1 MNEELCFLP
10 ATRLREAIGRRDVS
24 PVELVQAVLHRAER
38 LQGRLNCFITLCH
51 DEALR
56 EARAA
61 ESALMRGEPLGLL
74 HGIPYACKDL
84 VDTRGVRT
92 TLGSRLHAAN
102 VPDHDAVA
110 VQRLRAQGAILIG
123 KTTTSEFG
131 AKCLTDAPLFGRTPN
146 AWNPRHTSGGSSGGA
161 AVAVASGL
169 APIGVATDG
178 GGSTRIPA
186 ACNGVVGL
194 KQSMGVVPHSQALDA
209 FGNLT
214 YVTPMS
220 RTVADTALML
230 QAMAGEHPS
239 DPWSAGVPSFDPRG
253 AAPGG
258 GDLHGKRVLFAL
270 APSGRPIAGD
280 VRACFLRAVGRL
292 ADLGAELV
300 EMPTDGW
307 DIEPLWRTINH
318 TVWRARFAGLAQQHS
333 AEMSPSLI
341 RQLELASQ
349 YSAVDYQSA
358 NFERTRLFRRVQ
370 GLLAEHHF
378 IAVPT
383 LSRTAPSID
392 QDLFDPLEIDGRS
405 YAEMRPNWFPWTMPF
420 NLTGHP
426 AITLHCGFGGD
437 ALPVGMQL
445 IGRLR
450 AEAELLQACALFEQA
465 SDLLD
470 HWPDP
475 DGTDGCRAGSPG
487 SSSLEPPGGG
497 RAP

>member
-1 MNEELCFLP
+1 MNEELCFWP
-10 ATRLREAIGRRDVS
+10 ATRLREAIARRDLS
-24 PVELVQAVLHRAER
+24 PVEVVQAVLQRAET
-38 LQGRLNCFITLCH
+38 LQGRLNCFITICH
-51 DEALR
+51 DEARR

-61 ESALMRGEPLGLL
+61 ESTLMRGEPLGLL
-74 HGIPYACKDL
+74 HGVPYACKDL

-92 TLGSRLHAAN
+92 TLGSKLHAQN

-146 AWNPRHTSGGSSGGA
+146 AWSPLHTSGGSSGGA
-161 AVAVASGL
+161 AVAVASGI

-194 KQSMGVVPHSQALDA
+194 KQSIGLVPHSQALDA

-214 YVTPMS
+214 YVTPIS

-230 QAMAGEHPS
+230 QVMAGEDPS
-239 DPWSAGVPSFDPRG
+239 DPWSAGVQPADYLD
-253 AAPGG
+253 AAHSMA
-258 GDLHGKRVLFAL
+258 DLRGKRVLFAL
-270 APSGRPIAGD
+270 APSGRPIATD
-280 VRACFLRAVGRL
+280 VRACFLRAIGKL
-292 ADLGAELV
+292 QDLGAEPI
-300 EMPTDGW
+300 EMSTEGW
-307 DIEPLWRTINH
+307 DIEPIWRTINH
-318 TVWRARFAGLAQQHS
+318 TVWRTRFASLTEAHP

-341 RQLELASQ
+341 RQLELAGH
-349 YSAVDYQSA
+349 YSAVDYQNA

-370 GLLAEHHF
+370 GLLAKADF

-383 LSRTAPSID
+383 LSRTAPSIE
-392 QDLFDPLEIDGRS
+392 QDLFDPLEIDGHS
-405 YAEMRPNWFPWTMPF
+405 YPEMRPNWFPWTMPF

-426 AITLHCGFGGD
+426 AVTLNCGFGADG
-437 ALPVGMQL
+437 LPIGVQL

-450 AEAELLQACALFEQA
+450 GEAELLQACALFERS
-465 SDLLD
+465 SDLLGR
-470 HWPDP
+470 WPDLP
-475 DGTDGCRAGSPG
+475 NLDA
-487 SSSLEPPGGG
+487 
-497 RAP
+497 

>member
-1 MNEELCFLP
+1 MNEELCHWP
-10 ATRLREAIGRRDVS
+10 ATRLREAVGRREVS
-24 PVELVQAVLHRAER
+24 PVEVVSSVLERAER
-38 LQGRLNCFITLCH
+38 LQGRLNCFITICR

-61 ESALMRGEPLGLL
+61 ESAVMRGEPLGLL

-92 TLGSRLHAAN
+92 TLGSKLYAAN
-102 VPDHDAVA
+102 VPQHDAVA

-146 AWNPRHTSGGSSGGA
+146 AWSPRHTSGGSSGGA
-161 AVAVASGL
+161 AVAVASGI

-194 KQSMGVVPHSQALDA
+194 KQSIGVVPHSQVLDA

-214 YVTPMS
+214 YVTPIS

-230 QAMAGEHPS
+230 QAMAGEDAS
-239 DPWSAGVPSFDPRG
+239 DPWSAGAQPADYLN
-253 AAPGG
+253 AARSMP
-258 GDLHGKRVLFAL
+258 DLRGKRVLFAF
-270 APSGRPIAGD
+270 APTGRPIAAD
-280 VRACFLRAVGRL
+280 VRAAVERAIGTLRS
-292 ADLGAELV
+292 LGAEAV
-300 EMPTDGW
+300 EMSADGW

-318 TVWRARFAGLAQQHS
+318 TVWRARFASLSETHPS
-333 AEMSPSLI
+333 ELSPSLI
-341 RQLELASQ
+341 RQLELANR
-349 YSAVDYQSA
+349 YSAVDYQNA

-370 GLLAEHHF
+370 GLLADADF

-383 LSRTAPSID
+383 LSRTAPPIE

-426 AITLHCGFGGD
+426 AITLPCGFGAEG
-437 ALPVGMQL
+437 LPIGVQL

-450 AEAELLQACALFEQA
+450 REAELLQACALFEQA
-465 SDLLD
+465 GDLLD
-470 HWPDP
+470 RRPH
-475 DGTDGCRAGSPG
+475 
-487 SSSLEPPGGG
+487 LEE
-497 RAP
+497 

>member
-1 MNEELCFLP
+1 LILRGPRANLDAHCHASEMNDELCFLP
-10 ATRLREAIGRRDVS
+10 ATRLRESIGRRELS
-24 PVELVQAVLHRAER
+24 PVEVVQAVLQRAER
-38 LQGRLNCFITLCH
+38 LQQRLNCFVTICH

-56 EARAA
+56 DARAA

-74 HGIPYACKDL
+74 HGIPYTCKDL

-92 TLGSRLHAAN
+92 TLGSKLYAAN

-146 AWNPRHTSGGSSGGA
+146 AWNPLHTSGGSSGGA
-161 AVAVASGL
+161 AVAVASGI

-194 KQSMGVVPHSQALDA
+194 KQSIGVVPHSQVLDA

-230 QAMAGEHPS
+230 QAMAGEDAS
-239 DPWSAGVPSFDPRG
+239 DPWSAGVRAFDYLG
-253 AAPGG
+253 AAPAMA
-258 GDLHGKRVLFAL
+258 DLRGKRVLFAF
-270 APSGRPIAGD
+270 APSGRPLASD
-280 VRACFLRAVGRL
+280 VRACFVRAIGRL
-292 ADLGAELV
+292 QELGAGLV
-300 EMPTDGW
+300 EMSIEGW

-318 TVWRARFAGLAQQHS
+318 TVWRSRFASLAAANPS
-333 AEMSPSLI
+333 EVSPSLI
-341 RQLELASQ
+341 RQLELARQ

-370 GLLAEHHF
+370 GLLAEHDF

-383 LSRTAPSID
+383 LSRTAPSIE

-405 YAEMRPNWFPWTMPF
+405 HAEMRPNWFPWTMPF

-426 AITLHCGFGGD
+426 AITLHCGFGADG
-437 ALPVGMQL
+437 LPVGVQL

-450 AEAELLQACALFEQA
+450 GEAELLQACALFER
-465 SDLLD
+465 STDLLN
-470 HWPDP
+470 HWPNLD
-475 DGTDGCRAGSPG
+475 TR
-487 SSSLEPPGGG
+487 
-497 RAP
+497 

>member
-1 MNEELCFLP
+1 MNEDLCFWP
-10 ATRLREAIGRRDVS
+10 ATRLREAIARRDLS
-24 PVELVQAVLHRAER
+24 PVEVVQAVLQRAER
-38 LQGRLNCFITLCH
+38 LQDRLNCFITICR

-61 ESALMRGEPLGLL
+61 ESAVLRGEPLGLL

-84 VDTRGVRT
+84 VNTRSVRT
-92 TLGSRLHAAN
+92 TLGSKLYATSI
-102 VPDHDAVA
+102 PDHDAVA

-161 AVAVASGL
+161 AVAVASGI

-194 KQSMGVVPHSQALDA
+194 KQSLGVVPHSQALDA

-214 YVTPMS
+214 YVTPIS

-230 QAMAGEHPS
+230 QAMAGEDSS
-239 DPWSAGVPSFDPRG
+239 DPWSAGVRPADYLA
-253 AAPGG
+253 AAPSLR
-258 GDLHGKRVLFAL
+258 DLRGKRVLFAF
-270 APSGRPIAGD
+270 APAGRPLAAD
-280 VRACFLRAVGRL
+280 VRASVTRALDTLRA
-292 ADLGAELV
+292 LGAEPV
-300 EMPTDGW
+300 EMSAEGW

-318 TVWRARFAGLAQQHS
+318 TVWRARFESLAGAHA
-333 AEMSPSLI
+333 AEMSPSLL
-341 RQLELASQ
+341 RQLELASR

-370 GLLAEHHF
+370 DLFAEHDF

-383 LSRTAPSID
+383 LSRTAPSIE

-426 AITLHCGFGGD
+426 AITLPCGFGADG
-437 ALPVGMQL
+437 LPVGLQL

-450 AEAELLQACALFEQA
+450 GEAELLQACALFERS
-465 SDLLD
+465 SDLLG
-470 HWPDP
+470 HWPHLD
-475 DGTDGCRAGSPG
+475 A
-487 SSSLEPPGGG
+487 
-497 RAP
+497 

>member
-1 MNEELCFLP
+1 MNEELCSWP
-10 ATRLREAIGRRDVS
+10 ATRLREAIARRDLS
-24 PVELVQAVLHRAER
+24 PVEVVQAVLQRADR
-38 LQGRLNCFITLCH
+38 LQDRLNCFVTICH

-84 VDTRGVRT
+84 VNTRAVRT
-92 TLGSRLHAAN
+92 TLGSKLYAAN
-102 VPDHDAVA
+102 VPDHDALA

-131 AKCLTDAPLFGRTPN
+131 AKCLTDAPLFGSTRN
-146 AWNPRHTSGGSSGGA
+146 AWNASRTSGGSSGGA
-161 AVAVASGL
+161 ASSMAAGIAPL
-169 APIGVATDG
+169 AIATDG

-194 KQSMGVVPHSQALDA
+194 KQSIGVVPHSQALDA

-214 YVTPMS
+214 YVTPIS

-230 QAMAGEHPS
+230 QAMAGEDSS
-239 DPWSAGVPSFDPRG
+239 DPWSAGVQPRDYLDP
-253 AAPGG
+253 AQSIQ
-258 GDLHGKRVLFAL
+258 DLRGKRVLFAF
-270 APSGRPIAGD
+270 APSGRPIASD
-280 VRACFLRAVGRL
+280 VRACFSRAIGTL
-292 ADLGAELV
+292 QDLGAESV
-300 EMPTDGW
+300 EMSDEGW

-318 TVWRARFAGLAQQHS
+318 TVWRARFASLAQAHPDDL
-333 AEMSPSLI
+333 SPSLI
-341 RQLELASQ
+341 RQLELANR
-349 YSAVDYQSA
+349 YSALDYQNA

-370 GLLAEHHF
+370 DLLAEADF

-383 LSRTAPSID
+383 LSRTAPSIE

-426 AITLHCGFGGD
+426 AITLPCGFGADG
-437 ALPVGMQL
+437 LPVGVQL

-450 AEAELLQACALFEQA
+450 GEAELLQACALFER
-465 SDLLD
+465 STDLLNR
-470 HWPDP
+470 WPTLD
-475 DGTDGCRAGSPG
+475 A
-487 SSSLEPPGGG
+487 
-497 RAP
+497 

>member
-1 MNEELCFLP
+1 MNEELCFWP
-10 ATRLREAIGRRDVS
+10 ATRLRDAIARRALS
-24 PVELVQAVLHRAER
+24 PVEVVESVLQRAER
-38 LQGRLNCFITLCH
+38 LQDRLNCFITICR

-61 ESALMRGEPLGLL
+61 ESAVMRGEPLGLL

-84 VDTRGVRT
+84 VDTKGVRT
-92 TLGSRLHAAN
+92 TLGSKLHASN
-102 VPDHDAVA
+102 VPGQDAVA

-146 AWNPRHTSGGSSGGA
+146 AWSAQHTSGGSSGGA

-194 KQSMGVVPHSQALDA
+194 KQSLGLVPHSQVLDA

-214 YVTPMS
+214 YVTPIS

-230 QAMAGEHPS
+230 QAMAGEHPC
-239 DPWSAGVPSFDPRG
+239 DPWSAGVRPCDYLDP
-253 AAPGG
+253 AHALA
-258 GDLHGKRVLFAL
+258 DLRGKRVLFAL
-270 APSGRPIAGD
+270 APAGRPIASD
-280 VRACFLRAVGRL
+280 IRACFERAIGTL
-292 ADLGAELV
+292 KELGAEPVDL
-300 EMPTDGW
+300 PTDGW

-318 TVWRARFAGLAQQHS
+318 TVWRARFETLTQQHPD
-333 AEMSPSLI
+333 EISPSLI
-341 RQLELASQ
+341 RQLELANR

-370 GLLAEHHF
+370 ELLGTHDF

-383 LSRTAPSID
+383 LSRTAPPLE
-392 QDLFDPLEIDGRS
+392 QDLFDPLEIDGHT

-426 AITLHCGFGGD
+426 AITLHCGFGADG
-437 ALPVGMQL
+437 LPVGLQL

-450 AEAELLQACALFEQA
+450 GDAELLQASALFERA
-465 SDLLD
+465 AGLLG
-470 HWPDP
+470 HWP
-475 DGTDGCRAGSPG
+475 
-487 SSSLEPPGGG
+487 SLETQ
-497 RAP
+497 

>member
-1 MNEELCFLP
+1 MNDDLCFWP
-10 ATRLREAIGRRDVS
+10 ATRLRAAIGRRELS
-24 PVELVQAVLHRAER
+24 PVELLQAVLQRAER
-38 LQGRLNCFITLCH
+38 LHERLNCFITLCH

-56 EARAA
+56 DARAA
-61 ESALMRGEPLGLL
+61 ESAVMRGEPLGLL

-84 VDTRGVRT
+84 VNTRGVRT
-92 TLGSRLHAAN
+92 TLGSRLYAAHI
-102 VPDHDAVA
+102 PDHDAVA

-146 AWNPRHTSGGSSGGA
+146 AWNPQHTSGGSSGGA
-161 AVAVASGL
+161 AVAVASGI

-194 KQSMGVVPHSQALDA
+194 KQSIGVVPHSQVLDV

-230 QAMAGEHPS
+230 QAMAGEDAC
-239 DPWSAGVPSFDPRG
+239 DPWSAGVRPADYL
-253 AAPGG
+253 AAAAALP
-258 GDLHGKRVLFAL
+258 DLRGKRVLFAL
-270 APSGRPIAGD
+270 APAGRPIAAD
-280 VRACFLRAVGRL
+280 VRACFLRAIGRL
-292 ADLGAELV
+292 QDLGAELV

-318 TVWRARFAGLAQQHS
+318 TVWRARFVSLTEANPGEL
-333 AEMSPSLI
+333 SPSLI
-341 RQLELASQ
+341 RQLELANR

-370 GLLAEHHF
+370 GLLAAHDF
-378 IAVPT
+378 IVVPT
-383 LSRTAPSID
+383 LSRTAPSIE
-392 QDLFDPLEIDGRS
+392 QDLFDPLEIDGGS
-405 YAEMRPNWFPWTMPF
+405 HAEMRPNWFPWTMPF

-426 AITLHCGFGGD
+426 AITLPCGFGADG
-437 ALPVGMQL
+437 LPVGVQL
-445 IGRLR
+445 VGRLR
-450 AEAELLQACALFEQA
+450 GEAELLQASALFERA
-465 SDLLD
+465 SDLLGR
-470 HWPDP
+470 WPN
-475 DGTDGCRAGSPG
+475 
-487 SSSLEPPGGG
+487 LETS
-497 RAP
+497 

>member
-1 MNEELCFLP
+1 MAIEYLTLCHAHVNLNPRCVVSLHSTLDERGLRLNEELCHWP
-10 ATRLREAIGRRDVS
+10 ATRLRAAIARRDLS
-24 PVELVQAVLHRAER
+24 PVDVVQAVLQRAER
-38 LQGRLNCFITLCH
+38 LQGRLNCFVTICR

-61 ESALMRGEPLGLL
+61 ESAVMRGEPLGLL

-84 VDTRGVRT
+84 VNTRGV
-92 TLGSRLHAAN
+92 
-102 VPDHDAVA
+102 
-110 VQRLRAQGAILIG
+110 G

-146 AWNPRHTSGGSSGGA
+146 AWSPRHTSGGSSGGA
-161 AVAVASGL
+161 AVAVASGI

-194 KQSMGVVPHSQALDA
+194 KQSLGVVPHSQALDV

-214 YVTPMS
+214 YVTPIS

-230 QAMAGEHPS
+230 QAMAGEDAS
-239 DPWSAGVPSFDPRG
+239 DPWSVGVRPSDYLD
-253 AAPGG
+253 AAQTMP
-258 GDLHGKRVLFAL
+258 DLRGKRVLFAS
-270 APSGRPIAGD
+270 APSGRPIAAD
-280 VRACFLRAVGRL
+280 VRTCFLRAIGTL
-292 ADLGAELV
+292 QDLGAEPI
-300 EMPTDGW
+300 EMSTEGW

-318 TVWRARFAGLAQQHS
+318 TVWRARFASLAEQHP
-333 AEMSPSLI
+333 AEVSPSLV
-341 RQLELASQ
+341 RQLALANR
-349 YSAVDYQSA
+349 YSAVDYQTA

-370 GLLAEHHF
+370 ELLAGHDF

-405 YAEMRPNWFPWTMPF
+405 YAELRPNWFPWTMPF

-426 AITLHCGFGGD
+426 AITLPCGFGADG
-437 ALPVGMQL
+437 LPVGVQL

-450 AEAELLQACALFEQA
+450 GEAELLQACALFERS

-470 HWPDP
+470 HWPN
-475 DGTDGCRAGSPG
+475 
-487 SSSLEPPGGG
+487 LET
-497 RAP
+497 

>member
-1 MNEELCFLP
+1 MNDALCFLP
-10 ATRLREAIGRRDVS
+10 ATRLRELIARRDVS
-24 PVELVQAVLHRAER
+24 PVAVVQAVLRRAER
-38 LQGRLNCFITLCH
+38 LQDRLNCFITICH

-74 HGIPYACKDL
+74 HGIPYTCKDL

-92 TLGSRLHAAN
+92 TLGSKLYATH
-102 VPDHDAVA
+102 VPERDAVA

-146 AWNPRHTSGGSSGGA
+146 AWSPLHTSGGSSGGA
-161 AVAVASGL
+161 AVAVASGI

-194 KQSMGVVPHSQALDA
+194 KQSIGVVPHSQVLDA

-230 QAMAGEHPS
+230 QAMAGEDAS
-239 DPWSAGVPSFDPRG
+239 DPWSAGVRSFDHLDG
-253 AAPGG
+253 APAPA
-258 GDLHGKRVLFAL
+258 DLRGKRVLFAF
-270 APSGRPIAGD
+270 APAGRPIASD
-280 VRACFLRAVGRL
+280 VRACFLRAIGTL
-292 ADLGAELV
+292 QDLGAELV
-300 EMPTDGW
+300 EMPSEGW

-318 TVWRARFAGLAQQHS
+318 TVWRSRFASLTEANPS
-333 AEMSPSLI
+333 EVSPSLV
-341 RQLELASQ
+341 RQLELANR
-349 YSAVDYQSA
+349 YSAVDYQNA

-370 GLLAEHHF
+370 DLLAEHDF

-383 LSRTAPSID
+383 LSRTAPSIE
-392 QDLFDPLEIDGRS
+392 QDLFDPLEIDGDS
-405 YAEMRPNWFPWTMPF
+405 FAELRPNWFPWTMPF

-426 AITLHCGFGGD
+426 AITLPCGFGADG
-437 ALPVGMQL
+437 LPVGVQL

-450 AEAELLQACALFEQA
+450 AEADLLQASALFERS
-465 SDLLD
+465 SDLLH
-470 HWPDP
+470 HWPN
-475 DGTDGCRAGSPG
+475 
-487 SSSLEPPGGG
+487 LET
-497 RAP
+497 R

>member
-1 MNEELCFLP
+1 MSIWIPYNVVSWHTSEMNEELCFLP
-10 ATRLREAIGRRDVS
+10 ATRLREAIVRRELS
-24 PVELVQAVLHRAER
+24 PVELVQAVLRRAER
-38 LQGRLNCFITLCH
+38 LQAQLNCFVTICH

-84 VDTRGVRT
+84 VNTRGVRT
-92 TLGSRLHAAN
+92 TLGSTLYATN

-146 AWNPRHTSGGSSGGA
+146 AWSPRHTSGGSSGGA
-161 AVAVASGL
+161 AVAVASGI

-194 KQSMGVVPHSQALDA
+194 KQSIGVVPHSQALDG

-214 YVTPMS
+214 YVTPIS

-230 QAMAGEHPS
+230 QAMAGEDAS
-239 DPWSAGVPSFDPRG
+239 DPWSAGVRPCEYLD
-253 AAPGG
+253 AALATP
-258 GDLHGKRVLFAL
+258 DLRGKRVLFAV
-270 APSGRPIAGD
+270 APTGRPIAAD
-280 VRACFLRAVGRL
+280 VRACFQRAIGTL
-292 ADLGAELV
+292 QDLGAEPI
-300 EMPTDGW
+300 EMSAEGW

-318 TVWRARFAGLAQQHS
+318 TVWRARFASLAEQHPT
-333 AEMSPSLI
+333 ELSPSLI
-341 RQLELASQ
+341 RQLELANR
-349 YSAVDYQSA
+349 YSAMDYQNA

-370 GLLAEHHF
+370 DLLAEHDF

-383 LSRTAPSID
+383 LSRTAPSIE

-426 AITLHCGFGGD
+426 AISLPCGFGADG
-437 ALPVGMQL
+437 LPVGVQL

-450 AEAELLQACALFEQA
+450 GEAELLQACALFER
-465 SDLLD
+465 SGDLLH
-470 HWPDP
+470 HWPNLDMQ
-475 DGTDGCRAGSPG
+475 
-487 SSSLEPPGGG
+487 
-497 RAP
+497 

>member
-1 MNEELCFLP
+1 MSEDLCHWP
-10 ATRLREAIGRRDVS
+10 ATRLRAAIGRRELS
-24 PVELVQAVLHRAER
+24 PLELVQAVLQRADA
-38 LQGRLNCFITLCH
+38 LQGRLNCFITICH

-84 VDTRGVRT
+84 VDTRGVPT
-92 TLGSRLHAAN
+92 TLGSKLYATHI
-102 VPDHDAVA
+102 PDHDAVA
-110 VQRLRAQGAILIG
+110 VQRLRAHGAILIG

-146 AWNPRHTSGGSSGGA
+146 AWNTLHTSGGSSGGA
-161 AVAVASGL
+161 AVAVASGI

-194 KQSMGVVPHSQALDA
+194 KQSIGVVPHSQALDA

-214 YVTPMS
+214 YVTPIS

-230 QAMAGEHPS
+230 QAMAGEDPA
-239 DPWSAGVPSFDPRG
+239 DPWSAGVRPCDYLD
-253 AAPGG
+253 AAQSSA
-258 GDLHGKRVLFAL
+258 DLRGKRVLFAL
-270 APSGRPIAGD
+270 APSGRPIASD
-280 VRACFLRAVGRL
+280 VRACFLRAVGTL
-292 ADLGAELV
+292 QDLGAEPV
-300 EMPTDGW
+300 EMSTEGW

-318 TVWRARFAGLAQQHS
+318 TVWRARFASLAEAHP
-333 AEMSPSLI
+333 AEVSPSLI
-341 RQLELASQ
+341 RQLELANR

-370 GLLAEHHF
+370 ELLAEHDF

-383 LSRTAPSID
+383 LSRTAPSIE

-426 AITLHCGFGGD
+426 AITLHCGFGTDG
-437 ALPVGMQL
+437 LPVGVQL

-450 AEAELLQACALFEQA
+450 GEAELLRACALLERA
-465 SDLLD
+465 SDLLG
-470 HWPDP
+470 HWPHLDA
-475 DGTDGCRAGSPG
+475 R
-487 SSSLEPPGGG
+487 
-497 RAP
+497 

>member
-1 MNEELCFLP
+1 LRRTAFEMNEELCFWP

-24 PVELVQAVLHRAER
+24 PVEVVQAVLQRAER
-38 LQGRLNCFITLCH
+38 LQERLNCFMTICG

-61 ESALMRGEPLGLL
+61 ESAVMRGEPLGLL

-84 VDTRGVRT
+84 VNTRGVRT
-92 TLGSRLHAAN
+92 TLGSKLHAEH

-131 AKCLTDAPLFGRTPN
+131 AKCLTDAPLFGKTPN
-146 AWNPRHTSGGSSGGA
+146 AWSQMHTSGGSSGGA
-161 AVAVASGL
+161 AVAVASGI

-194 KQSMGVVPHSQALDA
+194 KQSIGVVPHSQALDA

-214 YVTPMS
+214 YVTPIS

-230 QAMAGEHPS
+230 QAMAGEDAS
-239 DPWSAGVPSFDPRG
+239 DPWSAGVRPSDYLG
-253 AAPGG
+253 AAPALP
-258 GDLHGKRVLFAL
+258 DLRGKRVAFAF
-270 APSGRPIAGD
+270 APAGRPIAAD
-280 VRACFLRAVGRL
+280 VRACFQRAIGQL
-292 ADLGAELV
+292 QDLGADLA
-300 EMPTDGW
+300 EMPAAGW

-318 TVWRARFAGLAQQHS
+318 TVWRARFASLSEANPG
-333 AEMSPSLI
+333 EISPSLI
-341 RQLELASQ
+341 RQLELARH
-349 YSAVDYQSA
+349 YSAVDYQNA
-358 NFERTRLFRRVQ
+358 NFERARLFRRVQ
-370 GLLAEHHF
+370 DLMAEHDF

-383 LSRTAPSID
+383 LSRTAPPIE

-420 NLTGHP
+420 NLSGHP
-426 AITLHCGFGGD
+426 AVTLPCGFGAGG
-437 ALPVGMQL
+437 LPIGVQL

-450 AEAELLQACALFEQA
+450 GEAELLQACALFEQ
-465 SDLLD
+465 SSQLLD
-470 HWPDP
+470 LWPNLD
-475 DGTDGCRAGSPG
+475 T
-487 SSSLEPPGGG
+487 
-497 RAP
+497 

>member
-1 MNEELCFLP
+1 MRAVNASQMNDDLCFWP
-10 ATRLREAIGRRDVS
+10 ATRLRAAIERRELS
-24 PVELVQAVLHRAER
+24 PVELVQAVLQRAER
-38 LQGRLNCFITLCH
+38 LRERLNCFITLCH

-56 EARAA
+56 DARAA
-61 ESALMRGEPLGLL
+61 ESAVMRGEPLGLL

-84 VDTRGVRT
+84 VNTRGVRT
-92 TLGSRLHAAN
+92 TLGSRLYAAN
-102 VPDHDAVA
+102 IPDHDAVA

-161 AVAVASGL
+161 AVAVASGI

-194 KQSMGVVPHSQALDA
+194 KQSIGVVPHSQVLDA

-214 YVTPMS
+214 YVTPIA

-230 QAMAGEHPS
+230 QAMAGEDAS
-239 DPWSAGVPSFDPRG
+239 DPWSAGVRPFDYLG
-253 AAPGG
+253 AAPVMA
-258 GDLHGKRVLFAL
+258 DLHGKRVLFAL
-270 APSGRPIAGD
+270 APSERPIASD
-280 VRACFLRAVGRL
+280 VRACFLRAIGKL
-292 ADLGAELV
+292 HDLGAELA
-300 EMPTDGW
+300 EMPTEGW

-318 TVWRARFAGLAQQHS
+318 TVWRARFESLTESHPS
-333 AEMSPSLI
+333 ELSPSLI
-341 RQLELASQ
+341 RQLELARR
-349 YSAVDYQSA
+349 YTAVDYQSA

-370 GLLAEHHF
+370 DLLADHDF

-383 LSRTAPSID
+383 LSRTAPSIE
-392 QDLFDPLEIDGRS
+392 QDLFDPLEIDGLS

-426 AITLHCGFGGD
+426 AITLHCGFGADG
-437 ALPVGMQL
+437 LPIGVQL

-450 AEAELLQACALFEQA
+450 GEAELLQACALFERS
-465 SDLLD
+465 SDLLN
-470 HWPDP
+470 HWPNLDS
-475 DGTDGCRAGSPG
+475 R
-487 SSSLEPPGGG
+487 
-497 RAP
+497 